1 MPVRILFI
9 TSLEKVMFSLCLS
22 VCLSVYL
29 LAGLCKSYS
38 SLSGLFAL
46 LRVVLRRVE
55 QIDDDDDDDD
65 VIDYVSV
72 SKHIQLQRAR

>member
-1 MPVRILFI
+1 MPVRILFT

-29 LAGLCKSYS
+29 LAGLRKSYS

-55 QIDDDDDDDD
+55 QIDDDDDDN